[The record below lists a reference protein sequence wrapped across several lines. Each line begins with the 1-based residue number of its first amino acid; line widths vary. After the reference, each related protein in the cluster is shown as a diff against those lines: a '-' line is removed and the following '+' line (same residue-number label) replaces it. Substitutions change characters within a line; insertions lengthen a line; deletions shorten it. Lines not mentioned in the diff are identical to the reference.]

1 MSLAVIVVRK
11 TAKVAAEEYFFAAVI
26 VLGFVFSLATNY
38 LCIKN
43 FYRMAKKNSQTPL
56 ERYRIYLRLEKGVS
70 PLTLEAYL
78 MDVVKLEKFLAA
90 ENKQFIDATLEDFR
104 TFLVMLND
112 VGIHQRTQA
121 RLLSSLRSFYAFLLL
136 DGYIETNPIERVKSP
151 KIGVHLPDVLTLD
164 EIDRIID
171 AVDLSM
177 LEGQRNRAMIEIMYS
192 CGLRVSELCNLRLSD
207 LYLTEEFIRV
217 TGKGDKQRLVP
228 ISARAIEE
236 LNYYF
241 NDRDHINIKPGY
253 IDYVF
258 VSERRGKPLSRIT
271 VFRLVK
277 DLVAAAG
284 INKNVSPHTFRHS
297 FATHLLEG
305 GANLRIIQA
314 MLGHE
319 SIATTE
325 IYTHIDRTRLRE
337 EIIEHHPRNRRR

>member
-1 MSLAVIVVRK
+1 M
-11 TAKVAAEEYFFAAVI
+11 
-26 VLGFVFSLATNY
+26 G
-38 LCIKN
+38 
-43 FYRMAKKNSQTPL
+43 KKSAQTPI
-56 ERYRIYLRLEKGVS
+56 ERFKIYLRLEKGVS
-70 PLTLEAYL
+70 AHTLEAYM
-78 MDVVKLEKFLAA
+78 MDVIKFEKFMCTDG
-90 ENKQFIDATLEDFR
+90 KQLTDAVLEDFR
-104 TFLVMLND
+104 AFLETLNE
-112 VGIHQRTQA
+112 VGIHPRSQA
-121 RLLSSLRSFYAFLLL
+121 RLLSSLRSFYGFLLL
-136 DGYIETNPIERVKSP
+136 DGYIDTNPIERLKSP

-164 EIDRIID
+164 EVDRIIG

-177 LEGQRNRAMIEIMYS
+177 LEGQRNRAIIELMYS
-192 CGLRVSELCNLRLSD
+192 CGLRVSEVCNLRISD

-228 ISARAIEE
+228 ISPRAIEE

-258 VSERRGKPLSRIT
+258 VSERRGKSLSRIT
-271 VFRLVK
+271 VFRMVKELVK
-277 DLVAAAG
+277 IAG

-305 GANLRIIQA
+305 GANLRVIQA

-325 IYTHIDRTRLRE
+325 IYTHIDRARLRE
-337 EIIEHHPRNRRR
+337 EIMLHHPRNKKT